1 LVIFYQNFCLFL
13 KFSAIY
19 TIEFQKRGLPHAHIL
34 FWLHPRNKYPTTQD
48 IDKIITAEIPSKEDD
63 PACFDAVKQ
72 FMMHGPCGEANTSAP
87 CMVDGNNCNRKFPKK
102 FSSETVIDVD
112 GFPIYRRRDNG
123 IHVKKGDTNLDNG
136 YVVPYNRGLLLEF
149 QAHLNVEWCNKSR
162 AIKYLFKYLHKGPD
176 RATMLIQDNVST
188 NKTTNSTEITT
199 VDEIK
204 TFLDCR
210 YNKI

>member
-1 LVIFYQNFCLFL
+1 
-13 KFSAIY
+13 
-19 TIEFQKRGLPHAHIL
+19 
-34 FWLHPRNKYPTTQD
+34 
-48 IDKIITAEIPSKEDD
+48 
-63 PACFDAVKQ
+63 
-72 FMMHGPCGEANTSAP
+72 
-87 CMVDGNNCNRKFPKK
+87 MVDGNNCNRKFPKK

-112 GFPIYRRRDNG
+112 GFPIYSRRDNG